1 MYGKTEAQESV
12 PFKAIANVTAGFRW
26 AGLSVPDT
34 KAATAT
40 AIPHP
45 IVMTIH
51 PELLLLVLGRTTPA
65 TTPFPRRIRIKV
77 PKNSPNNSFIISLS
91 PF

>member
-1 MYGKTEAQESV
+1 M
-12 PFKAIANVTAGFRW
+12 

-45 IVMTIH
+45 IVMTIQ
-51 PELLLLVLGRTTPA
+51 PELLLLVWEEPHLQQHHFLEELGLK
-65 TTPFPRRIRIKV
+65 FLGILQIIH
-77 PKNSPNNSFIISLS
+77 SSFFLS
-91 PF
+91 PLKRRRG